1 MGAAES
7 DEFFGNADVTF
18 RGGLSRFFP
27 GRTRPD
33 FGISFFS
40 RRTARKKVETFYF
53 FVCADEKL
61 TAFAELETAIQKFAV
76 NAVS

>member
-33 FGISFFS
+33 FGISVLVLEERPAKKSKLFISLFKK
-40 RRTARKKVETFYF
+40 TALVTS
-53 FVCADEKL
+53 
-61 TAFAELETAIQKFAV
+61 IQTMES
-76 NAVS
+76 VSWCVQMKS